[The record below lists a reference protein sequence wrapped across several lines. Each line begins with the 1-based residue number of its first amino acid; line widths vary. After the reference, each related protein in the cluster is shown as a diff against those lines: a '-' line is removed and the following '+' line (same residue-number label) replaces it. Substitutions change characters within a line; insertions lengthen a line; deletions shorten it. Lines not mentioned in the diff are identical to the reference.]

1 MFYVFLL
8 CLRWVDNDKKS
19 ATLHVNHCLIPN
31 CHFFFHF
38 TLAFFLQ
45 QHSFFLFFLFIYF
58 FFTTEYLQYGTYA
71 TRYYY
76 YIRYYYNLARGTN
89 VNNAYK
95 IYETF

>member
-1 MFYVFLL
+1 MDGRAFHIAANAGYEIYIYIFFLL
-8 CLRWVDNDKKS
+8 QNITYYTKLK
-19 ATLHVNHCLIPN
+19 L
-31 CHFFFHF
+31 
-38 TLAFFLQ
+38 
-45 QHSFFLFFLFIYF
+45 
-58 FFTTEYLQYGTYA
+58 FTTEYLQYGTYA

>member
-1 MFYVFLL
+1 MTRAAFSV
-8 CLRWVDNDKKS
+8 
-19 ATLHVNHCLIPN
+19 AP
-31 CHFFFHF
+31 FFK
-38 TLAFFLQ
+38 
-45 QHSFFLFFLFIYF
+45 FFLFFLFFYLQNITYYTKLKL
-58 FFTTEYLQYGTYA
+58 FTTEYLQYGTYA

>member
-1 MFYVFLL
+1 MVDVDVLIGKRKSILLKTYHCTLRSFIFCYFL
-8 CLRWVDNDKKS
+8 
-19 ATLHVNHCLIPN
+19 
-31 CHFFFHF
+31 FFGTFAQIF
-38 TLAFFLQ
+38 FFLQ
-45 QHSFFLFFLFIYF
+45 NITYYTKLKL
-58 FFTTEYLQYGTYA
+58 FTTEYLQYGTYA